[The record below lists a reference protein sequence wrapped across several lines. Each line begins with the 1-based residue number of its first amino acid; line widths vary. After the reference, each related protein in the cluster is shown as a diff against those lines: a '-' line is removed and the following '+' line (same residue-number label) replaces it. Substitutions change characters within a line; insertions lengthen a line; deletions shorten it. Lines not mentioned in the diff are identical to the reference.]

1 MRFGRFGH
9 RVDST
14 HDILVVDG
22 AVGFLSQVVFNGEIE
37 RGRAGFHEARS
48 KVCEVAWQ
56 AQGSVGGTVLTRGRT
71 AL

>member
-1 MRFGRFGH
+1 M
-9 RVDST
+9 DSA
-14 HDILVVDG
+14 HDVFVANR